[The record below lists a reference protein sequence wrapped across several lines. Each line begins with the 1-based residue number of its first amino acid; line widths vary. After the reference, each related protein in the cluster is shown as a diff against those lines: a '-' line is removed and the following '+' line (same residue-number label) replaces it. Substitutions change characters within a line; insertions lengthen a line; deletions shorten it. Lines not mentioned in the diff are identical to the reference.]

1 MRCYSAAVMTTQC
14 SRARQPAGR
23 RAGDV
28 AAVPVDMTGMLLRG
42 TTLKNSGRI
51 TGLVVYT
58 GPESRIQMNA
68 AAPPRKRGA
77 RSLSATAHL
86 GWRWQCGPGCP
97 QLPHLRRHVS
107 QRLQELRKEAPAAG
121 GSGRRGL
128 QDWTNVEYIMRS

>member
-1 MRCYSAAVMTTQC
+1 MRVNPHSPLRNAAVK
-14 SRARQPAGR
+14 RAVSLPRLRHPSAPRVRQPAGR

-77 RSLSATAHL
+77 R
-86 GWRWQCGPGCP
+86 C
-97 QLPHLRRHVS
+97 
-107 QRLQELRKEAPAAG
+107 APARRAPRPTLAALTRLPAAAAPAPAG
-121 GSGRRGL
+121 HAAAAR
-128 QDWTNVEYIMRS
+128 VA